1 MSSILNYPTILLGGL
16 AQLVERLLCK
26 QNVIGSNPCTSTI
39 FSHVGREVMQW
50 SAKPHSPERYWN
62 VRPYFWE
69 IDVTVAC
76 LIYIQDAGVRFPH
89 LLPLGQV
96 AKLADALDLGSS
108 EKS

>member
-1 MSSILNYPTILLGGL
+1 
-16 AQLVERLLCK
+16 
-26 QNVIGSNPCTSTI
+26 
-39 FSHVGREVMQW
+39 MQW
-50 SAKPHSPERYWN
+50 SAKPRSPERYWN